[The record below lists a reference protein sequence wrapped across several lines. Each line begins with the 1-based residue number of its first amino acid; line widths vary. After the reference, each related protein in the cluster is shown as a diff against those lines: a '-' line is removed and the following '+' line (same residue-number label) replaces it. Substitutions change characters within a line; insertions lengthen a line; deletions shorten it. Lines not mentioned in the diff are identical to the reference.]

1 MINDC
6 HLKVL
11 HNGVRDTLTELRSR
25 FWVTKG
31 RQTLKTA
38 IGKCSGCKKLEG
50 RSYAVPPP
58 PPLPKFRLSDDFAFT
73 RVGVDFAGPMYV
85 KGVFSKNGD
94 LNKVYIALF
103 TSAATRAVHLELVP
117 NLSAE
122 SFIRALTRFKRR
134 RGIPVLIVSD
144 NGKTFKDSRVQ
155 TYCQRDGTQW
165 KFNVEAAPW
174 WGGFFERLVKS
185 VKLSLKKVIRNAR
198 VNYDELSTVLV
209 EVEAALNSRH
219 LTYVFDEM
227 EEPLTPSHL
236 IVGRRILSV
245 PSKNS
250 SNEVDQTEGTLTRRA
265 KFLQRTLDH
274 FWNRWKS
281 EYLTQLREYHRY
293 SKRANSVR
301 KVQVGDIVG
310 LHENKTPRQQWRLG
324 KIERL
329 LPGRDGHV
337 RSAVVRVKSGNSPT
351 EEWRRP
357 LQRLY
362 PLEVRFDNGTANPV
376 PRVANVPVTVV
387 RDEDVP
393 VVVVNSD

>member
-1 MINDC
+1 M
-6 HLKVL
+6 
-11 HNGVRDTLTELRSR
+11 
-25 FWVTKG
+25 
-31 RQTLKTA
+31 
-38 IGKCSGCKKLEG
+38 
-50 RSYAVPPP
+50 
-58 PPLPKFRLSDDFAFT
+58 
-73 RVGVDFAGPMYV
+73 
-85 KGVFSKNGD
+85 
-94 LNKVYIALF
+94 
-103 TSAATRAVHLELVP
+103 
-117 NLSAE
+117 
-122 SFIRALTRFKRR
+122 
-134 RGIPVLIVSD
+134 
-144 NGKTFKDSRVQ
+144 
-155 TYCQRDGTQW
+155 
-165 KFNVEAAPW
+165 
-174 WGGFFERLVKS
+174 
-185 VKLSLKKVIRNAR
+185 SLKKVIRNAR
-198 VNYDELSTVLV
+198 LNYDELSTVLV
-209 EVEAALNSRH
+209 EVEAALNSRP

-250 SNEVDQTEGTLTRRA
+250 SNEVDQTEGILTRRA

-301 KVQVGDIVG
+301 KVQVGDIVC

-351 EEWRRP
+351 AEWRRP